1 MAFRSKPAYFK
12 VRSKS
17 DPDQSLLLCRQNQRW
32 LIAMTGQDSTGYRHG
47 TLTWNAAIQ
56 EWVLKSDARE
66 WRMGPDARTG
76 IVDIE
81 GYDLLAATSPTV
93 MGDWRDTDAEVIES
107 ARQWALEEKHMDS
120 LDLYSEDR
128 RSDLGL
134 A

>member
-12 VRSKS
+12 VRRKS
-17 DPDQSLLLCRQNQRW
+17 DPDQSMVLCRQNQRW
-32 LIAMTGQDSTGYRHG
+32 LIALIGQDSTEYLHG
-47 TLTWNAAIQ
+47 TLMWSAAIQ
-56 EWVLKSDARE
+56 EWVLKTDEYE

-81 GYDLLAATSPTV
+81 GYDLLAATSPAV
-93 MGDWRDTDAEVIES
+93 MGDWRDIDAEVIES
-107 ARQWALEEKHMDS
+107 ACHWALDEKHMDS